1 MSIANELAAV
11 IDDIPETHQ
20 AAAREL
26 VEALST
32 HPDDEQLDALKAL
45 IADRIRAI
53 DNHDVNGDGE

>member
-1 MSIANELAAV
+1 MSIVDELAAV

-26 VEALST
+26 VEALRAY
-32 HPDDEQLDALKAL
+32 PEGEQLAALKAL

-53 DNHDVNGDGE
+53 DNYDVNGDGE